1 MPGRPSRRE
10 QLLDAAITLLGE
22 QGVRAV
28 THRAV
33 DAAAGVPAGST
44 SNCFRTRDALF
55 NAIVERFAQRER
67 ANWDDLTSQ
76 VHPSTPA
83 EFAPALAVFA
93 SQATGPQR
101 DLTLARSVVVVEAAL
116 RPHIRTQLIL
126 T

>member
-76 VHPSTPA
+76 AHPSTPPGSPPPLPPFA
-83 EFAPALAVFA
+83 RQPPGPHPPPPRPPHAAPA
-93 SQATGPQR
+93 TPPR
-101 DLTLARSVVVVEAAL
+101 
-116 RPHIRTQLIL
+116 RPRVRRQ
-126 T
+126 